1 LVEHARKGF
10 IGEIRAEY
18 IERRHLGRI
27 DQRLLQ
33 RRSKSLGL
41 LGLAAKRF
49 DNSPDQLDILSRR
62 LNFKA
67 YEPARGGATP
77 MRTGGLSLGLACHLS
92 VSKPAGIV
100 PVI

>member
-1 LVEHARKGF
+1 MVEHGCKGF

-49 DNSPDQLDILSRR
+49 DNRPDQSDILSLR

-67 YEPARGGATP
+67 YEPTRGGATP

>member
-1 LVEHARKGF
+1 LRKGF

-41 LGLAAKRF
+41 LVLAAKRF
-49 DNSPDQLDILSRR
+49 DNHPDQLDILSRR

-67 YEPARGGATP
+67 YEPTRGGATP
-77 MRTGGLSLGLACHLS
+77 MRIGGLPCSTNRANEIG
-92 VSKPAGIV
+92 GR
-100 PVI
+100 